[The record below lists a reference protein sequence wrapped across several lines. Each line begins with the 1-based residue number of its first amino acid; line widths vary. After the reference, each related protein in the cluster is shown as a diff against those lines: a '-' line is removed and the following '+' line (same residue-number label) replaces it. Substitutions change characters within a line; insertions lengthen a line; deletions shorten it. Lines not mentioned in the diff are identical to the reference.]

1 MEIRFRI
8 SKTALVAIAALFLS
22 TGYKTYDNLFEYSK
36 NLEIFATAYKNVGT
50 HFVDDVNPGTLMRKG
65 LDAMLAG
72 LDPYTNFY
80 SESQTEETMIER
92 QGEYGGVGCR
102 IFIRNRY
109 PVVSEIFRGYAFANA
124 DIRCGDI
131 IKFVSG
137 QDMAGKSTTDVGAFL
152 RGAPNT
158 AVTLIIDRNGQPLE
172 KKITRVSVRTKNV
185 PWSGMISDQTGYIK
199 LDEFGQNC
207 AQEIESALL
216 NLQKN
221 PAMNKLMLDLRGNGG
236 GLLGEAVD
244 IVGLFV
250 GENKLVVNMKGRS
263 GESNR
268 KWMTRKP
275 AVAADLPLVVLV
287 DAQSASASE
296 VVSGSLQDM
305 DRAVIIGQN
314 SFGKGLVQNF
324 FPLPYRTQMKIT
336 TAKYYTPSG
345 RCIQLLDYSKRNPDG
360 SAGSIPDSLRKAF
373 KTAAGRTVYD
383 GGGIRPDVVVD
394 PFSGEP
400 LIKYLLEERFVFDFA
415 NDFRNNNATLPNDA
429 RFITPAQFETF
440 GKQCAAKLKGQ
451 LRKKMEDA
459 LQNSVKDEELVKMI
473 MNGVSDAKLE
483 KAVLDHINHCGETLM
498 YRMESEI
505 IARYPDAEREYKHMF
520 MGDPDLAA
528 ALKTLNNPD
537 TYNRILRK

>member
-8 SKTALVAIAALFLS
+8 SKTALLAIAALFLS

-36 NLEIFATAYKNVGT
+36 NLEIFATAYKHVGT

-80 SESQTEETMIER
+80 SEAQTEEAMIER

-137 QDMAGKSTTDVGAFL
+137 QDMAGKTTGDVGALL

-158 AVTLIIDRNGQPLE
+158 SVTLIIDRNGQALE
-172 KKITRVSVRTKNV
+172 KKITRVSVVTKNV
-185 PWSGMISDQTGYIK
+185 PWSGMINDQTGYIK

-221 PAMNKLMLDLRGNGG
+221 PAMNKLVLDLRGNGG

-263 GESNR
+263 DESNR
-268 KWMTRKP
+268 KWMW
-275 AVAADLPLVVLV
+275 
-287 DAQSASASE
+287 
-296 VVSGSLQDM
+296 
-305 DRAVIIGQN
+305 
-314 SFGKGLVQNF
+314 
-324 FPLPYRTQMKIT
+324 
-336 TAKYYTPSG
+336 
-345 RCIQLLDYSKRNPDG
+345 
-360 SAGSIPDSLRKAF
+360 
-373 KTAAGRTVYD
+373 
-383 GGGIRPDVVVD
+383 
-394 PFSGEP
+394 
-400 LIKYLLEERFVFDFA
+400 
-415 NDFRNNNATLPNDA
+415 
-429 RFITPAQFETF
+429 
-440 GKQCAAKLKGQ
+440 
-451 LRKKMEDA
+451 
-459 LQNSVKDEELVKMI
+459 
-473 MNGVSDAKLE
+473 
-483 KAVLDHINHCGETLM
+483 
-498 YRMESEI
+498 
-505 IARYPDAEREYKHMF
+505 
-520 MGDPDLAA
+520 
-528 ALKTLNNPD
+528 
-537 TYNRILRK
+537 